1 MAEGITMSEDFYTA
15 SARQRLERIEAERA
29 AATADLQAHR
39 ANSDYES
46 AGYAIQQ
53 IADLDRQREN
63 VIGLYNR
70 HVAHQTPPQRY
81 VSDEQRA
88 ARVPG
93 ELDAYDLAKISGI
106 SPEEYMRQYQ
116 RLAHYKAT
124 RGDERK

>member
-1 MAEGITMSEDFYTA
+1 MSEDFYSA

-39 ANSDYES
+39 TNSDYES

-70 HVAHQTPPQRY
+70 HVALQNPPQRY
-81 VSDEQRA
+81 VSEEQRV
-88 ARVPG
+88 ARQPG
-93 ELDAYDLAKISGI
+93 EMDAHDLGKICGI
-106 SPEEYMRQYQ
+106 SAEEYMRQYS
-116 RLAHYKAT
+116 RLAEYKRT